1 MSYTSIADWGTCT
14 ECGQCLMKC
23 PVLKMEKTDAVAAI
37 RKLIRGEPAPEVLD
51 RCTYCFDCNRF
62 CPVEGLRPHELF
74 LQRALEKRKKIPG
87 VLQYLSN
94 GRGTKNM
101 FGDLYRQLKP
111 EEKQILEKWSVVP
124 EGGEVMWVGCIGRL
138 SCHDLDR
145 SGVLA
150 PLSKFGPPD
159 LCCGELPYRLC
170 SWEMYE
176 ETVNRTLAVL
186 EPLKIDRLVCYC
198 GSCYNYFTSILP
210 KVYGKALP
218 YPVISLYEWLWEQY
232 EKGAIQVK
240 NPWNFKAA
248 VHESCYVSELDPSF
262 ADCLRK
268 LYNAIGVKTVELA
281 HHGDQNLS
289 CGAVSI
295 VRSMNLM
302 SSLFKEQRTKFNEVS
317 EAGTDEIALNCPGCY
332 ITLSFT
338 NRLYKKKLRYMPEI
352 LLSAFGDDISVP
364 LGKRIPAIAKTVT
377 VNFPRVIF
385 W

>member
-1 MSYTSIADWGTCT
+1 MSYTSIADWRSCT

-51 RCTYCFDCNRF
+51 RCTYCFDCNQF
-62 CPVEGLRPHELF
+62 CPVAGLRPHELF

-87 VLQYLSN
+87 VFQYLSN

-111 EEKQILEKWSVVP
+111 EEKQVLEKWSVLP
-124 EGGEVMWVGCIGRL
+124 AGGEVMWVGCIGRL
-138 SCHDLDR
+138 SCLDLDR

-210 KVYGKALP
+210 KVYGKTLP
-218 YPVISLYEWLWEQY
+218 YPVISFYEWLWEQY
-232 EKGAIQVK
+232 QNGVIQVR
-240 NPWNFKAA
+240 NPRNFTAA
-248 VHESCYVSELDPSF
+248 VHESCYVSELDPAF

-268 LYNAIGVKTVELA
+268 LYNVVGVKTVELA
-281 HHGDQNLS
+281 HHGDRNLS

-302 SSLFKEQRTKFNEVS
+302 SSLFKEQRTKFHEVS
-317 EAGTDEIALNCPGCY
+317 DTGADEIALNCPGCY

-338 NRLYKKKLRYMPEI
+338 NRLYRKKLRYMPEI
-352 LLSAFGDDISVP
+352 LLSAFGDDITVP
-364 LGKRIPAIAKTVT
+364 LGKRIPGIAKTVT
-377 VNFPRVIF
+377 VNFPRVLF